1 MMGFFMATRKVSTPG
16 ATPKPEEVKATE
28 ATQPTTAE
36 QAEAALESITGA
48 DPSTNENAPEVALVP
63 VEQFDA
69 VAQKLAEAEAKIK
82 ALEAQSK
89 ATVKTDAPAQP
100 FQSQAAEVK
109 RTQNA
114 LTDQGWDSV
123 EG

>member
-1 MMGFFMATRKVSTPG
+1 MATRKVSTPG
-16 ATPKPEEVKATE
+16 ATEKA
-28 ATQPTTAE
+28 PTTAE

-69 VAQKLAEAEAKIK
+69 VAQKLAEAQEKIK

-89 ATVKTDAPAQP
+89 AQSKTAAPQTLESKP
-100 FQSQAAEVK
+100 AEVK
-109 RTQNA
+109 HIHGV
-114 LTDQGWDSV
+114 LTERGWDSA
-123 EG
+123 GG